1 MPFYGIYFATSRLPR
16 WGNDN
21 SYIGFAAI
29 ILIRRA
35 CPVESFII
43 HTMVLQILF

>member
-1 MPFYGIYFATSRLPR
+1 MAFIFSTRRLPS

-21 SYIGFAAI
+21 SNIGIAAI

>member
-1 MPFYGIYFATSRLPR
+1 MAFIFSTRRLPR

-21 SYIGFAAI
+21 SYIVIAAI

-43 HTMVLQILF
+43 HMMVLQILF